1 MVRWGFVA
9 GLELVLSKGLSA
21 ASVQSDGQE
30 SSRDPVWRR
39 DSTCTF
45 FVFRCFPRC
54 LLVEVSLLLTECF
67 LGMVLGDSSGMW
79 LGLGTLGSFLQDL
92 AGQYSDSS
100 LERLP
105 GQSCCAPPQVSST
118 DPNLQVFLLQTCY

>member
-1 MVRWGFVA
+1 MGRNL
-9 GLELVLSKGLSA
+9 LEILSGVVIPRAPSSSSD
-21 ASVQSDGQE
+21 ASLDA
-30 SSRDPVWRR
+30 SS
-39 DSTCTF
+39 
-45 FVFRCFPRC
+45 
-54 LLVEVSLLLTECF
+54 LKVSLLLTECF
-67 LGMVLGDSSGMW
+67 LGMVLGDSSGKW